1 MRKFL
6 LSVLLFFSFIWV
18 AIGQITL
25 PNMGLDEWALDTII
39 QYYEEPTG
47 GVWTTAN
54 RACLLDTSVF
64 KITTFKTTDVHS
76 GAYAAMIVTDVVVLE
91 GPDLLMTGTLATGI
105 FDELAFPPENL
116 KMGMP
121 FTGRPARFK
130 TWFKYLSVNH
140 DSCDMWC
147 MLTKWNPEKMGRDT
161 IGMAWYTDSV
171 LVSQY
176 TLLNMP
182 ITYYSVDIP
191 DSIAL
196 VYAPSAAG
204 DLFLGQVGSTL
215 FVDDISLE
223 YSNGFNVVLM
233 PEIDISCYPNPA
245 NQFIQF
251 ELSEEVKDVRIQVFD
266 AEGKII
272 SSVSF
277 SGRMI
282 SVDLEG
288 YADGTYYYY
297 LSKGLTPLNSG
308 TFLKSGH

>member
-1 MRKFL
+1 MRKYL
-6 LSVLLFFSFIWV
+6 LSVLFFFAFTCV
-18 AIGQITL
+18 ALGQTTL
-25 PNMGLDEWALDTII
+25 PNMGMNEWAMDTSG
-39 QYYEEPTG
+39 YYEEPTG

-54 RACLLDTSVF
+54 KVCLLNPAVF
-64 KITTFKTTDVHS
+64 KVTTFKTTDANS
-76 GAYAAMIVTDVVVLE
+76 GAYAARIVTDTVGLE
-91 GPDLLMTGTLATGI
+91 GPDLLLTGTLATGT
-105 FDELAFPPENL
+105 FDEHAFPPENL

-121 FTGRPARFK
+121 FTGRPTRFK

-176 TLLNMP
+176 TLLDTL
-182 ITYYSVDIP
+182 ITYYSEENP

-204 DLFLGQVGSTL
+204 DLFLGQHGSTL
-215 FVDDISLE
+215 FVDDITLE
-223 YSNGFNVVLM
+223 YSNGFNMVLM
-233 PEIDISCYPNPA
+233 PELDVTCYPNPA
-245 NQFIQF
+245 NQIIRF
-251 ELSEEVKDVRIQVFD
+251 EMSEEVKDVQMQVFD
-266 AEGKII
+266 AEGKIM
-272 SSVSF
+272 SSLFF
-277 SGRMI
+277 SGRI
-282 SVDLEG
+282 VSVDLKG

-297 LSKGLTPLNSG
+297 LNKGLTPLNSG